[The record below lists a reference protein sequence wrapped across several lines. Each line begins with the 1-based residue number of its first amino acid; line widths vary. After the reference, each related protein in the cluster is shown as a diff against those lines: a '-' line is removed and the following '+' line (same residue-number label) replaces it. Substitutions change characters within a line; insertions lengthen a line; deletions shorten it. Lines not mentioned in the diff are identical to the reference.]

1 VMCTLTPQISAAGVA
16 TLALAGRVES
26 DALPAIARFI
36 RRGREACSQIVLDL
50 SDVTLLDRAAA
61 EFFARQRRHGVELIN
76 CPSYIEPWI
85 SREEDIP

>member
-1 VMCTLTPQISAAGVA
+1 MCILTPQTNAAGVA

-26 DALPAIARFI
+26 DALPAIAHFI
-36 RRGREACSQIVLDL
+36 RRSQEAGSQIVLDM

-61 EFFARQRRHGVELIN
+61 QFFARQRQHGVELIN

-85 SREEDIP
+85 SREANH

>member
-1 VMCTLTPQISAAGVA
+1 MCILTPQTSAAGVA

-26 DALPAIARFI
+26 DALPAIACFI
-36 RRGREACSQIVLDL
+36 RSSREAGSQIVLDM

-61 EFFARQRRHGVELIN
+61 QFFARQRQHGVELFN

-85 SREEDIP
+85 SREANH